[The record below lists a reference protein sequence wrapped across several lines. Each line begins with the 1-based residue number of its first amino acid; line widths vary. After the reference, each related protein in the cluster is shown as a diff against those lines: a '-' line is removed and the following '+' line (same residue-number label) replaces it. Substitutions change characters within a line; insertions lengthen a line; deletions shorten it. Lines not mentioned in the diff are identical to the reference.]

1 MILFMGLSI
10 HPQITSYQPYPIMK
24 LYQLL
29 QAYDFDELMPV
40 INDMFP
46 GTSKFRPELKHA
58 YELLLSMQPVASKKS
73 YSLQDITGRHCQSLV
88 RWSRRYLFQCHVGG
102 MFRKRRVS

>member
-58 YELLLSMQPVASKKS
+58 YELLLSMQPVASKKPFGTR
-73 YSLQDITGRHCQSLV
+73 YYRATLPITRTLEPKILV
-88 RWSRRYLFQCHVGG
+88 SMPPGKYV
-102 MFRKRRVS
+102 